1 VKNHNLTN
9 HHILSER
16 CAWEAR
22 PESKRLRRH
31 GGLIVRMAQEPHTA
45 LHEACTAVPIPNVYM
60 LRGIARAYVMGREPL
75 ESLDNFCF
83 AVEEAAQHPKA
94 IDIDKR
100 LGDIMIDSIR
110 MQIPF
115 IKEHGVGI

>member
-1 VKNHNLTN
+1 MSERLTT
-9 HHILSER
+9 HHLLTER

-22 PESKRLRRH
+22 PESKRLRRQ
-31 GGLIVRMAQEPHTA
+31 GGLIVKMAQEPHTA
-45 LHEACTAVPIPNVYM
+45 LHNACTAVPIPNVYM
-60 LRGIARAYVMGREPL
+60 LRGIARAYERQPRVL
-75 ESLDNFCF
+75 DSLDNFCF

-115 IKEHGVGI
+115 IKEYGVGI